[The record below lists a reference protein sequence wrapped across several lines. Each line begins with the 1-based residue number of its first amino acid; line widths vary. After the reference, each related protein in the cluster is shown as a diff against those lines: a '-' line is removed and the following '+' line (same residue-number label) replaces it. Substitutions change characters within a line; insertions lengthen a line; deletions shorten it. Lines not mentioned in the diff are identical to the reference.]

1 MTAFELESEKSLV
14 ISKAAWRLV
23 PFLALLYFVSF
34 LDRVN
39 IGFAALTMN
48 ADVGLSASAFGLGAG
63 IFFVGYI
70 LFTVPANMML
80 ERIGAARWMA
90 AITVVWGV
98 VSLSNAFVRTPTEF
112 YVTRFL
118 LGAAESGFFPGVML
132 YLTFWFPDGARGRI
146 LGNFFLAVPLSNV
159 LGAPVSSWL
168 LDHSAFGLK
177 GWQTMFLLEAL
188 PAIGLG
194 IVAFF
199 WLTDRPI
206 KAAWLSPREREV
218 LLGAITEGSNVQV
231 SKRLLDGLLIP
242 YMWGVGILYFLI
254 VVGLYGFG
262 FWVPQILSSIGH
274 LSHLQIG
281 WATAI
286 PYAVSMAC
294 LFLWGRHSDR
304 TRERS
309 WHIAI
314 PALVSA
320 VGFLLAGYASSPVF
334 AVVGFTLA
342 AVGIYAACPILW
354 TLPTVA
360 ASGAALASGIALVNS
375 VGNIAGY
382 VGPMMMGW
390 LKDRTGGYAAGIHVM
405 AASMVA
411 AAVMALALR
420 TRRQGAGAATSEPIV
435 PRT

>member
-1 MTAFELESEKSLV
+1 MTTFDPEYEKSRV
-14 ISKAAWRLV
+14 INKAAWRLV

-48 ADVGLSASAFGLGAG
+48 ADVRLSASAFGLGAG

-90 AITVVWGV
+90 AITVVWGI

-118 LGAAESGFFPGVML
+118 LGVAESGFFPGVML

-199 WLTDRPI
+199 WLTDKPI
-206 KAAWLSPREREV
+206 KAIWLSPREREV
-218 LLGAITEGSNVQV
+218 LLSAITEGRRVHMSGGPLQ
-231 SKRLLDGLLIP
+231 GLRIP

-286 PYAVSMAC
+286 PYAASIAC

-304 TRERS
+304 TQERS

-314 PALVSA
+314 PALLSA
-320 VGFLLAGYASSPVF
+320 IGFLFAGYASTPV
-334 AVVGFTLA
+334 
-342 AVGIYAACPILW
+342 
-354 TLPTVA
+354 
-360 ASGAALASGIALVNS
+360 
-375 VGNIAGY
+375 
-382 VGPMMMGW
+382 
-390 LKDRTGGYAAGIHVM
+390 R
-405 AASMVA
+405 
-411 AAVMALALR
+411 
-420 TRRQGAGAATSEPIV
+420 SEE
-435 PRT
+435 